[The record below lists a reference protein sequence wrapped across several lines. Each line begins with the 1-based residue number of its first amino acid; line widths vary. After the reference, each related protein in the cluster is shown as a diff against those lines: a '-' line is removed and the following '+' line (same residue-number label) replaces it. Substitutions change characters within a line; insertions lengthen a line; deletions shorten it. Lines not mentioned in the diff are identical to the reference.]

1 MTMSTARVAF
11 WTLAA
16 FTTFFAAAGCQSGG
30 ARAGGAGSAAGS
42 EELIVVMTT
51 SAGDITLAL
60 DPVHAPIS
68 TGNFLNHAAKGHYK
82 DTIFHRVVPK
92 FVIQGG
98 GWNPDMTDRSKIAKA
113 AGVPDEPIVNE
124 WATSGLKN
132 LRGTIAWARDADPD
146 TATREFYINLAD
158 NAKLD
163 TARETTG
170 RAGYAVFGRVIAGM
184 DVVDKI
190 AAGRTMARPDLL
202 PEEGGM
208 KDVPVEPVMV
218 LSVRRK

>member
-1 MTMSTARVAF
+1 MAMSTARVAF
-11 WTLAA
+11 WTLAPLVA
-16 FTTFFAAAGCQSGG
+16 FLAAAGCQSGG
-30 ARAGGAGSAAGS
+30 ARAGGPDAAAS

-51 SAGDITLAL
+51 SVGDITLAL

-68 TGNFLNHAAKGHYK
+68 TGNFLNHAAKGHYAG
-82 DTIFHRVVPK
+82 TVFHRVVPK

-98 GWNPDMTDRSKIAKA
+98 GWNPDMTDRSKAAKA
-113 AGVPDEPIVNE
+113 AGTPDEPIVNE

-190 AAGRTMARPDLL
+190 AAGRTMERPDLV

-208 KDVPVEPVMV
+208 KDVPVEPVTV
-218 LSVRRK
+218 LAVKRK